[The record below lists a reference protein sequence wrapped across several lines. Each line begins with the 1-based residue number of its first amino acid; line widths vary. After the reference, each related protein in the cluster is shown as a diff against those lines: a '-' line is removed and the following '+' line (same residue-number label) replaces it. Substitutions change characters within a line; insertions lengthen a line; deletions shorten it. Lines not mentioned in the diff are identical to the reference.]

1 MRSVVMRTFAL
12 VALAGQLQSLPGA
25 LACVREHRRPDQATH
40 CQRASHDA
48 MTSDGAQAAVQG
60 IPDAAQSLCSLLGP
74 CAVPTP
80 AATQAGVIALVGG
93 DVRQA
98 AWATPVVPLSIDL
111 TPQPPPPL
119 A

>member
-1 MRSVVMRTFAL
+1 MMRGFAL

-25 LACVREHRRPDQATH
+25 LACVREHRRTDVATH
-40 CQRASHDA
+40 CKQPTHGA
-48 MTSDGAQAAVQG
+48 MPSDDAQAAVQG
-60 IPDAAQSLCSLLGP
+60 VPDAAQSLCSLLGP

-80 AATQAGVIALVGG
+80 AATQAGVIAVVVGAIRH
-93 DVRQA
+93 V